1 MVFYYP
7 VDVEPYTPSHHFEG
21 GKGDP
26 ASRTKLKI
34 ASHLVEQAMGRGI
47 SFRAGWPVCHSYVRT
62 FLWTT
67 SQNALHERGYN
78 DSLEVATLLQH
89 LGAIAHYSLRTL
101 RIVSVL
107 RTPWSYYLRRYY
119 ASPFA

>member
-34 ASHLVEQAMGRGI
+34 ASHLVELAMGRGI
-47 SFRAGWPVCHSYVRT
+47 SFRAVVAGVPLVCEN
-62 FLWTT
+62 F
-67 SQNALHERGYN
+67 
-78 DSLEVATLLQH
+78 
-89 LGAIAHYSLRTL
+89 
-101 RIVSVL
+101 SVDNFSEL
-107 RTPWSYYLRRYY
+107 APR
-119 ASPFA
+119 AGV